1 MKLKDRV
8 AIITGS
14 GRGIGRAI
22 AERFAREGAAI
33 LLNSRTE
40 KELQQTADAIQQ
52 AGAVMVDHL
61 TDRGDQGVCSVLVAP
76 GT

>member
-22 AERFAREGAAI
+22 AERFAREGAAV

-52 AGAVMVDHL
+52 AGGSAAYVV
-61 TDRGDQGVCSVLVAP
+61 GNVAEEA
-76 GT
+76 TQ